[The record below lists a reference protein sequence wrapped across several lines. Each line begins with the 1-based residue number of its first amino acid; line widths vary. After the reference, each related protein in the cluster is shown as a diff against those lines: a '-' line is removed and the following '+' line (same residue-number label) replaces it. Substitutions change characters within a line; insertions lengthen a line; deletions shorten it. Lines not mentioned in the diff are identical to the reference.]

1 MSDLVEF
8 LLARFAED
16 EQTLSALPSWALFG
30 IESAAGYEVRDYV
43 ERGLR
48 DIAAKRRILD
58 EHAIAHPGS
67 ATLKLLALPY
77 ASHPDYR
84 EEWRPE

>member
-1 MSDLVEF
+1 MSDCDLVEF
-8 LLARFAED
+8 VLARLDED

-30 IESAAGYEVRDYV
+30 IESAAGYEVREYI
-43 ERGLR
+43 ERGLK

-58 EHAIAHPGS
+58 EHPGY